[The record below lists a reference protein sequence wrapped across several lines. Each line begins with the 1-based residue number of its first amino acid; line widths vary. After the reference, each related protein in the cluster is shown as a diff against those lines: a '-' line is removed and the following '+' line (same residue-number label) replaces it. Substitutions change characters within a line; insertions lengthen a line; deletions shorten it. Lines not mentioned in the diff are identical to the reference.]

1 MRIIYGKNENDKI
14 MKKEY
19 KQPKMRIVPVK
30 ATQMLCSSPDSYKFD
45 SIQEDNYT
53 GQEGIDVD

>member
-1 MRIIYGKNENDKI
+1 

-45 SIQEDNYT
+45 SIKEDNYT
-53 GQEGIDVD
+53 EDGIDVD

>member
-1 MRIIYGKNENDKI
+1 

-19 KQPKMRIVPVK
+19 KQPKIRIVPVK

-45 SIQEDNYT
+45 SIKEDENTY
-53 GQEGIDVD
+53 EYGIDVD

>member
-1 MRIIYGKNENDKI
+1 

-30 ATQMLCSSPDSYKFD
+30 ATQMLCSSLDSYKFE